1 MTDSSVTWNDERVEQ
16 LTKLWAEGRSASQI
30 AAEIGGVS
38 RNAVIGKVHRLG
50 LSGRVKAPSAAA
62 ARPREKA
69 APLQKPSAA
78 EASAQSSST
87 PVGQGFAQSGRSSAQ
102 PSGQPSARSSEV
114 VREPA
119 KQPASQPLSFGATA
133 LAQPRLVEASPER
146 AAEPAPR
153 PTLVAAVVHIAERV
167 TIMDLRDGMCRWPIG
182 DPTSSEFRFCGA
194 SAYTGV
200 PYCEYHSQLA
210 YQPSADRRREKKI
223 VRA

>member
-16 LTKLWAEGRSASQI
+16 LKKLWAEGRSASQI

-50 LSGRVKAPSAAA
+50 LSGRVKSPGAAA

-69 APLQKPSAA
+69 APPQKPAT
-78 EASAQSSST
+78 AQ
-87 PVGQGFAQSGRSSAQ
+87 PSAQ
-102 PSGQPSARSSEV
+102 PSAQAASGTAEHPIVGAAAQPSMSGQPADETT
-114 VREPA
+114 REA
-119 KQPASQPLSFGATA
+119 ASRPLSVGATA
-133 LAQPRLVEASPER
+133 LAQPRLVETSPEQ
-146 AAEPAPR
+146 AAEPVARPAP
-153 PTLVAAVVHIAERV
+153 VAQVVHIAERV

-200 PYCEYHSQLA
+200 PYCEYHSQMA

-223 VRA
+223 VRG

>member
-50 LSGRVKAPSAAA
+50 LSGRVKAPSATGPRSRDKADTLPRPASGQPVSRPAA
-62 ARPREKA
+62 N
-69 APLQKPSAA
+69 
-78 EASAQSSST
+78 ASAH
-87 PVGQGFAQSGRSSAQ
+87 AAGRSSAS
-102 PSGQPSARSSEV
+102 PSGQPTAQSVSEAAG
-114 VREPA
+114 RPSIRPAAEPI
-119 KQPASQPLSFGATA
+119 SVGATA
-133 LAQPRLVEASPER
+133 LAQPRLVEASPEQG
-146 AAEPAPR
+146 AEAVMC
-153 PTLVAAVVHIAERV
+153 PTPVAEVVHIAERV

-182 DPTSSEFRFCGA
+182 DPTSPEFRFCGA

-210 YQPSADRRREKKI
+210 YQPSADRRREKKT
-223 VRA
+223 VRG